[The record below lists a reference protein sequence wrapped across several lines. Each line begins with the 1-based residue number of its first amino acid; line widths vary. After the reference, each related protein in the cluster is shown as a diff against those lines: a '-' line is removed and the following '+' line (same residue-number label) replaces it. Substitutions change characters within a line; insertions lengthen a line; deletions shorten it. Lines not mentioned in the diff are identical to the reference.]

1 MSPFRPRVDTAPLF
15 ALLPHPLA
23 AGLAPHLERLPDP
36 GEAIALLAR
45 LRERD
50 ALPGDPVRLHALLTI
65 GGCSPWLAALLE
77 QDPETIEVLPSLGPA
92 PVAATRDD
100 LEQSLARFEFRRSG
114 LDLPALLRRFK
125 EREYLRIATA
135 DFLRLAD
142 LSLTVRSLSRL
153 ADILV
158 DRALRSARALL
169 EARHG
174 EPAAR
179 NDRGEIER
187 SGFVVLALGKLGGE
201 ELNYSSDIDL
211 LYLFDRDG
219 ETRGTGAG
227 AEGAIANRAYF
238 ARLAAEVTRL
248 IGSAGPGGEVFRV
261 DLNLRPGGRDGD
273 LAVSLNA
280 AVAYY
285 RDWAEGWER
294 QALLKARPV
303 AGDLDLGRRFLA
315 AVEPLVYAAQP
326 DPYLALTIGA
336 MKDRID
342 ARLSA
347 SGHSERDV
355 KLGRGGI
362 RELEFAVQALQ
373 LQRAGRDPWLRQANT
388 LLALHRLATRGLV
401 AVAEYAALGEAYTFL
416 RDVEHRLQLGRN
428 RQTALLPADPG
439 AWTPLARSL
448 FLPADRRDDEEQA
461 FTAELERHRDAVR
474 SFYDSVIGGAAQRA
488 IGADAPDLLLD
499 RVDDESLVA
508 RLGEAGFADPVS
520 LLKPLQSL
528 RRLLQP
534 ARIDPAAAQGLRR
547 ATPLLLQAAL
557 ESKSPRRALAHLEG
571 LFSALVPDPEA
582 FRRFVARPERLAPM
596 VRLLGRS
603 DLFAALL
610 RRQPE
615 ILSALEDR
623 GRLVRGPDPE
633 ERRAGLE
640 AALASAGKGG
650 GAAALRR
657 WHQAELAAIVVR
669 DLNRQTGLRESLH
682 QLSDL
687 ADRTLDASL
696 ALAREETFP
705 DAAAVAPRIAA
716 LGLGRLGSRE
726 IDYDSDLDLVFLFE
740 SRGDNQAEERA
751 AASRLCEAAVRILST
766 LTRDGQLYEVDLR
779 LRPTGSK
786 GELVATEGALR
797 SYFAH
802 DADVWEMQ
810 SFLKARAAAGEL
822 DLGRR
827 AALAVEQTVLDRGSS
842 LPAVELVEAVADMRR
857 RQREARGGP
866 PGARRLKHGPGGLS
880 DIDFAIEFLQLRHRV
895 PGPPGKDTRRM
906 LEHLH
911 HLGLLAEEPFAA
923 LYEGE
928 RFLRH
933 LDHALRLV
941 HGRPMKALP
950 SDPGRLEEAAGLLDR
965 LADPPAGADLP
976 ALFDR
981 RTAAVR
987 AAFEEV
993 LATGGAAPRP

>member
-1 MSPFRPRVDTAPLF
+1 MTMPPLRRADPAPLF
-15 ALLPHPLA
+15 ALLPPSLA
-23 AGLAPHLERLPDP
+23 AGLAPHLARLPDP
-36 GEAIALLAR
+36 DEAIALLTR
-45 LRERD
+45 LAERG
-50 ALPGDPVRLHALLTI
+50 ALPSDAVRLHALLTI
-65 GGCSPWLAALLE
+65 GGCSPWLASLLE
-77 QDPETIEVLPSLGPA
+77 QDPETIEVLPSAGTSPA
-92 PVAATRDD
+92 VATRDD

-114 LDLPALLRRFK
+114 LDLTALLHRFK
-125 EREYLRIATA
+125 EREYLRIAIA
-135 DFLRLAD
+135 DFLHLAD
-142 LSLTVRSLSRL
+142 LALTVRSLSLL
-153 ADILV
+153 ADVLL

-174 EPAAR
+174 GPSAR

-219 ETRGTGAG
+219 ETRGTGASG
-227 AEGAIANRAYF
+227 DGSIPNRAYF

-248 IGSAGPGGEVFRV
+248 IGSSGPGGEVFRV

-273 LAVSLNA
+273 LAVSYNA

-285 RDWAEGWER
+285 RDWAEAWER
-294 QALLKARPV
+294 QALIKARPV
-303 AGDLDLGRRFLA
+303 AGDLELGRRFLA
-315 AVEPLVYAAQP
+315 AIEPLVYAPHP
-326 DPYLALTIGA
+326 DPYLALSIGA

-342 ARLSA
+342 ARLSE

-362 RELEFAVQALQ
+362 RELEFAAQALQ
-373 LQRAGRDPWLRQANT
+373 LQRAGRDPWLRQGNT

-401 AVAEYAALGEAYTFL
+401 GVAEYAALGEAYTFL
-416 RDVEHRLQLGRN
+416 RNVEHRLQLGRN
-428 RQTALLPADPG
+428 RQTALLPADPA
-439 AWTPLARSL
+439 AWAPLARSL
-448 FLPADRRDDEEQA
+448 DVPAEPRDDEERA
-461 FTAELERHRDAVR
+461 FAADLDRHRAAVR

-488 IGADAPDLLLD
+488 IGAEAPDLLLD
-499 RVDDESLVA
+499 RADDETLVA
-508 RLGEAGFADPVS
+508 RLAEAGFGDPVS

-534 ARIDPAAAQGLRR
+534 ARLEPGTAQGVRR

-557 ESKSPRRALAHLEG
+557 ESKSPRRALAHLED
-571 LFSALVPDPEA
+571 LFAALVPDADA
-582 FRRFVARPERLAPM
+582 FRKFMSRPERLAPM

-615 ILSALEDR
+615 ILAALEDR
-623 GRLVRGPDPE
+623 SRLVRVPNPE
-633 ERRAGLE
+633 ERKAGLD
-640 AALASAGKGG
+640 AALAAAGPGAR
-650 GAAALRR
+650 AAALRR

-669 DLNRQTGLRESLH
+669 DLNRQVGLRESLR

-687 ADRTLDASL
+687 ADRTIDACL
-696 ALAREETFP
+696 ALAREETAP
-705 DAAAVAPRIAA
+705 DAPSAPRIAA
-716 LGLGRLGSRE
+716 LGLGRLGSCE

-740 SRGDNQAEERA
+740 AGDGNPAEERA
-751 AASRLCEAAVRILST
+751 EASRVVEAAVRTLST
-766 LTRDGQLYEVDLR
+766 LSRDGQLYEVDLR

-786 GELVATEGALR
+786 GELLATESALLA
-797 SYFAH
+797 YFAQ

-810 SFLKARAAAGEL
+810 SFLKARAVAGDL

-827 AALAVEQTVLDRGSS
+827 AARGVERTVLERGSA
-842 LPAVELVEAVADMRR
+842 LPPADLASAVSDMRR

-880 DIDFAIEFLQLRHRV
+880 DIDFAVEFLQLRHQV
-895 PGPPGKDTRRM
+895 AGPAGKDTRRM
-906 LEHLH
+906 LELLHRLGHL
-911 HLGLLAEEPFAA
+911 ADRPFAA

-941 HGRPMKALP
+941 HGRPMKDLP
-950 SDPGRLEEAAGLLDR
+950 SDPGRLEEAAELLDR
-965 LADPPAGADLP
+965 LEDPPAGADLP
-976 ALFDR
+976 GLFDR
-981 RTAAVR
+981 RAAAVR

-993 LATGGAAPRP
+993 LSQP